1 MSKTFVKVTAEHDVD
16 EKTKPLALIWT
27 NGKQYELGWPRRS
40 RPAGWRCDILS
51 GVGEESL
58 GVYAPDTI
66 RENCW
71 IYIDYK
77 LILAPNSSTKLR
89 SHSG

>member
-1 MSKTFVKVTAEHDVD
+1 MSKPFVKVTAEHDVD

-27 NGKQYELGWPRRS
+27 NGKQYEIEWPHHS
-40 RPAGWRCDILS
+40 RPAGWGCEILS

-71 IYIDYK
+71 FYIDK
-77 LILAPNSSTKLR
+77 L
-89 SHSG
+89 

>member
-1 MSKTFVKVTAEHDVD
+1 MSKPFVKVTAEHAVD

-27 NGKQYELGWPRRS
+27 NGKQYEIEWPHQS
-40 RPAGWRCDILS
+40 RPAGWGCEILS
-51 GVGEESL
+51 GAVEESL

-71 IYIDYK
+71 FYIDK
-77 LILAPNSSTKLR
+77 L
-89 SHSG
+89 